1 MLESIRE
8 FSNLLG
14 VDPFWVWLLII
25 LFILLFIVKCMYPYK
40 PEWKSR
46 KTKDKNGNEVTTYYR
61 IDI

>member
-1 MLESIRE
+1 MLERIRE

-25 LFILLFIVKCMYPYK
+25 LSILLFIVKCMYPYK
-40 PEWKSR
+40 PEWKSK